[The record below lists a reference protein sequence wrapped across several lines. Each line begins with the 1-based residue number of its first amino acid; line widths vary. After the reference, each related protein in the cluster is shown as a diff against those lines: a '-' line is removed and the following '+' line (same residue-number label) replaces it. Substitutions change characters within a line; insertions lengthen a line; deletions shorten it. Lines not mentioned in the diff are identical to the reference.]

1 MRVKFNTQMLLGGG
15 VMALANHF
23 ADKQKLVL
31 PEERKI
37 GNSELLSAGVILG
50 DLFLGERVRGA
61 GAGILNGAVAGATY
75 RLLDALLKGEFQAPP
90 PATTSYPAYAAPA
103 YYEPPAY
110 NEPPVYNEPVY
121 TEPAPAPVS
130 TSVSSGTNILEI

>member
-15 VMALANHF
+15 VMALVNYF

-61 GAGILNGAVAGATY
+61 SAGILNGAVASAAY
-75 RLLDALLKGEFQAPP
+75 RLTDALLKGEFQAPP
-90 PATTSYPAYAAPA
+90 PATTSYPAHASPA
-103 YYEPPAY
+103 YYEPT
-110 NEPPVYNEPVY
+110 VYA
-121 TEPAPAPVS
+121 EPAPVQVSAP
-130 TSVSSGTNILEI
+130 VSSGTSVLEI